1 MGQVNQSWVIF
12 KNVSDEK
19 DDDTRGGR
27 GGISNLITND
37 GKIMEEM
44 PRQNEKKGGRG
55 FEGENMGFH

>member
-1 MGQVNQSWVIF
+1 M
-12 KNVSDEK
+12 SDEK